1 MLGDEDSKAIA
12 PPQSVNQKPATT
24 TDAFNGMDKVNST
37 VLKTSI
43 EGIPLLTNDNYTIWR
58 IRALNLFDLIG
69 LKDLLTKDKNAV
81 LPAEENKLLKSI
93 LVAKLDSSVQ
103 TNVINAENEDNA
115 VLIWNSITQ
124 FFASNLSSNKARVF
138 QSFLRTPYTPG
149 DITGFITTMKAF
161 QARLIEVGWDFPAD
175 GLGHLV
181 LDKFPASM
189 NNIADMITHSG
200 KEVTMDAVLD
210 HLRLHADNQ
219 HIRASGSGTSRS
231 DPITLFTDV
240 VDKRCKRGAHNT
252 AAAHS
257 EDNCW
262 FLKPELRTLHMEKM
276 AAAKKETT
284 VSSFHSSISRNP
296 NQFILDSG
304 SSAHMM
310 SDSRLF
316 YTLDLKE
323 IGSVQT
329 SSANDTLR
337 IKGIGSVK
345 LRNKHGEIFLN
356 HVLYIPDL
364 VVNLLSV
371 RCLVL
376 EDYKIHFYK
385 NSFEIKSQDQVK
397 MYGTYI
403 GNLPSLEF
411 DNIQHSSHLS
421 NAEYLHKSLGHVSYH
436 RLRKKLGIPL
446 KIIHNCESCAVA
458 KVTRASFNSVHAS
471 AKQPFEEIHLDLI
484 GPIWPSSREGHRYI
498 LTVVDSCTRF
508 CAAIPIKVKS
518 EVAETIAHLVGVEAK
533 RLGYYPTTLHSDRG
547 SEFLNSTLK
556 EFCKSHLIKQR
567 TSDAYTPQQN
577 GLAER
582 FNRTILESMRTIL
595 EDSGVNKRLWNE
607 IAKVSSLTL
616 NQIPTHKSKKS
627 PFELFK
633 GRVLPIDYFHPI
645 GNRVSVVILPE
656 RSFSKLLPKGEMG
669 ILIGYK
675 DDLQSFRILL
685 DSGRIVETKNV
696 RFLDYSPP
704 PSKSTDWDLSIEEAP
719 IEDEIED
726 PDRSEES
733 IELEEQSND
742 LSDDDIASSLIPNT
756 STAQPVESTRVLRD
770 RTLQIKPIKYTY
782 LTADPT
788 SFKMAMKS
796 SENLRWK
803 DAANEELTSIEEHQV
818 WEDMF
823 DEPKSFLHTTWIF
836 KTKPSTL
843 SAAERKKARL
853 CIQGFS
859 QVEGTDYGETFA
871 PTGKFTT
878 LLMILLFAIDKKL
891 PIRQFDVKSA
901 FLYAPLKEELYIKTP
916 EGSNRKA
923 PFLRLKKSLYG
934 LKQAPANWY
943 DTLTG
948 WFVDINFVQSTSDP
962 CLFIHKDKTSF
973 IFFHVDD
980 LVVVGN
986 VEAFET
992 LFLNRFPNSTAH
1004 EPDTLLGMDVIKEQD
1019 KITLSQDKL
1028 IQKGIDLLGLQDC
1041 KPVNTPLSVGIRLGK
1056 ASAEEIKAFNKLNVN
1071 Y

>member
-1 MLGDEDSKAIA
+1 
-12 PPQSVNQKPATT
+12 
-24 TDAFNGMDKVNST
+24 MDKVNST

-284 VSSFHSSISRNP
+284 
-296 NQFILDSG
+296 
-304 SSAHMM
+304 
-310 SDSRLF
+310 
-316 YTLDLKE
+316 
-323 IGSVQT
+323 
-329 SSANDTLR
+329 
-337 IKGIGSVK
+337 
-345 LRNKHGEIFLN
+345 
-356 HVLYIPDL
+356 
-364 VVNLLSV
+364 
-371 RCLVL
+371 
-376 EDYKIHFYK
+376 
-385 NSFEIKSQDQVK
+385 DQVK

-595 EDSGVNKRLWNE
+595 EDSGVDKRLWNE
-607 IAKVSSLTL
+607 IA
-616 NQIPTHKSKKS
+616 
-627 PFELFK
+627 K

-756 STAQPVESTRVLRD
+756 STAQP
-770 RTLQIKPIKYTY
+770 
-782 LTADPT
+782 
-788 SFKMAMKS
+788 
-796 SENLRWK
+796 
-803 DAANEELTSIEEHQV
+803 
-818 WEDMF
+818 
-823 DEPKSFLHTTWIF
+823 
-836 KTKPSTL
+836 
-843 SAAERKKARL
+843 
-853 CIQGFS
+853 
-859 QVEGTDYGETFA
+859 
-871 PTGKFTT
+871 
-878 LLMILLFAIDKKL
+878 
-891 PIRQFDVKSA
+891 
-901 FLYAPLKEELYIKTP
+901 
-916 EGSNRKA
+916 
-923 PFLRLKKSLYG
+923 
-934 LKQAPANWY
+934 APANWY
-943 DTLTG
+943 DTLT
-948 WFVDINFVQSTSDP
+948 
-962 CLFIHKDKTSF
+962 
-973 IFFHVDD
+973 
-980 LVVVGN
+980 VGN

-1041 KPVNTPLSVGIRLGK
+1041 KPVNTPLSVGIQLGK

-1071 Y
+1071 YRTYTGILNYLACRTRPDLAPAVSILSSFNNEPGISHWNQVVHCWKVKAVT